1 VPIAMYTF
9 QIVEVIND
17 EVVFT
22 EEVDFLFLLP
32 ILAVVIPSIYLIRA
46 QMFNKITNVDKSM
59 EELEAEFKIKPKS
72 FMGKLNDYF

>member
-1 VPIAMYTF
+1 MYTF

-59 EELEAEFKIKPKS
+59 EELEAEFKIKPKN

>member
-1 VPIAMYTF
+1 MYTF

>member
-1 VPIAMYTF
+1 
-9 QIVEVIND
+9 VIND

>member
-1 VPIAMYTF
+1 MYTF

-32 ILAVVIPSIYLIRA
+32 ILAIVIPSIYLIRA